1 MKKHILAAAVA
12 AAVAAPAMA
21 QNVTVYG
28 LMDLGFT
35 QIDTENTAR
44 AAGNAVTKISATQT
58 GNQGRLSG
66 SRLGVRGA
74 EDLGG
79 GLKASFTLEFGVDPS
94 EAANGIGNGTRLGF
108 MEVSNALGS
117 VSVGRQVSSTKFV
130 NDTFTAQGN
139 PNFVTGYVT
148 GAGLSTATTSQSS
161 GDYAAVNNAATIGGL
176 GNANAGE
183 RISNLLRYT
192 TPNMNGIQ
200 ATIGYY
206 KTNTDTA
213 TTAAV
218 IIGDANGRGIDA
230 GLRFAQGPLAL
241 SIGYNKY
248 ETLSAANTFGVDN
261 VHVAIGGS
269 YDFGVAKAYI
279 TNNSRDYTTAT
290 AADKT
295 EFKDTTVGVQVP
307 MGNTVLL
314 ASFGTGSDDRADQ
327 ETSKRG
333 YQIGAIYNLSKRT
346 NVYAIYGNGTAKSET
361 TGTSTNQKVSETGY
375 ALGLRHTF

>member
-1 MKKHILAAAVA
+1 MKKHILAVAVA

-44 AAGNAVTKISATQT
+44 AAPNTVTKISATQT
-58 GNQGRLSG
+58 GNQGRMSG
-66 SRLGVRGA
+66 SRFGVRGA

-79 GLKASFTLEFGVDPS
+79 GIKAAFTLEFGVDPS
-94 EAANGIGNGTRLGF
+94 EQANGIGNGTRLGF
-108 MEVSNALGS
+108 MELSNTLGTLS
-117 VSVGRQVSSTKFV
+117 IGRQVSSTKFV
-130 NDTFTAQGN
+130 NDTFSAQGN
-139 PNFVTGYVT
+139 PNFVTGYVP
-148 GAGLSTATTSQSS
+148 GAGLSTSTTSQSS
-161 GDYAAVNNAATIGGL
+161 GDYAASNNASTIGGL

-183 RISNLLRYT
+183 RISNLIRYT
-192 TPNMNGIQ
+192 SPNINGLQ
-200 ATIGYY
+200 GTIGYY

-218 IIGDANGRGIDA
+218 VIGDANGRGIDA
-230 GLRFAQGPLAL
+230 GLRYSQGPLSL

-261 VHVAIGGS
+261 VHVALGAS
-269 YDFGVAKAYI
+269 YDFGFAKAFI
-279 TNNSRDYTTAT
+279 SNNSRDYTTAT

-295 EFKDTTVGVQVP
+295 EFKDTTVGAQIP
-307 MGNTVLL
+307 MGNAMLI
-314 ASFGTGSDDRADQ
+314 ASYGTGSDDRADQ

-333 YQIGAIYNLSKRT
+333 YQLGAVYNLSKRT
-346 NVYAIYGNGTAKSET
+346 NLYAIYGSGSAKSET
-361 TGTSTNQKVSETGY
+361 TGTTTNQKVNETGY
-375 ALGLRHTF
+375 AFGIRHTF